1 MSDTAVTLLSG
12 GMDSA
17 VASAWAKE
25 QGHELIA
32 LSVDYGQRTR
42 AELDAAADIATWLEV
57 KEHVILNVDLRA
69 VGGSALTADIEVPT
83 EPTDGIPV
91 TYVPARNTLL
101 LALAL
106 GLAESRDAG
115 AIVIGANSID
125 YSGYPDCRPEFLES
139 FARVIETGTK
149 AGVEGH
155 APRILA
161 PLIELSKSAIV
172 ELGARLGVP
181 FERTRSCYNPDPE
194 GRACGQC
201 ESCRLRRRG
210 FKQAGID
217 DPTRYFS
224 RNRES

>member
-1 MSDTAVTLLSG
+1 
-12 GMDSA
+12 MDSA

-32 LSVDYGQRTR
+32 LSVDYGQRPR
-42 AELDAAADIATWLEV
+42 AELGAAADIATWLEAR
-57 KEHVILNVDLRA
+57 EHVVLSVDLRP
-69 VGGSALTADIEVPT
+69 VGGSALTGDIEVPT
-83 EPTDGIPV
+83 EPTHGIPV

-125 YSGYPDCRPEFLES
+125 YSGYPDCRPEFLSS

-155 APRILA
+155 APKILA
-161 PLIELSKSAIV
+161 PLIELSKAAIV
-172 ELGARLGVP
+172 ELGAGLGVP
-181 FERTRSCYNPDPE
+181 FERTRSCYSPDAE
-194 GRACGQC
+194 GRACGRC

-210 FKQAGID
+210 FEQAGID
-217 DPTRYFS
+217 DPTPYFS
-224 RNRES
+224 RNRAP